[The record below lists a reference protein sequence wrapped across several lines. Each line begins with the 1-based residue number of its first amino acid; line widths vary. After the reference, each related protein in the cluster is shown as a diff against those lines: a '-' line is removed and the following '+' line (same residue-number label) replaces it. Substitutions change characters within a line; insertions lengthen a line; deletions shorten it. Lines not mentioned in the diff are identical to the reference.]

1 MKNATRIRLVE
12 NGKYIFLIKMD
23 EMLLIV
29 EKPVQLLISNQAKI
43 CSNWKYSRKSLCIIF
58 VKLCT
63 YIFLIIIC
71 DKFLI

>member
-29 EKPVQLLISNQAKI
+29 EKPVQLLISN
-43 CSNWKYSRKSLCIIF
+43 
-58 VKLCT
+58 
-63 YIFLIIIC
+63 
-71 DKFLI
+71 